1 MCYMDLLY
9 FSNLKQ
15 ANPSRIIQWLQNQGL
30 LANPLHCGMCNQDM
44 IVVQRGDAHVDIF
57 RW

>member
-15 ANPSRIIQWLQNQGL
+15 ANPSRIIRWLQNWGL
-30 LANPLHCGMCNQDM
+30 LANPLHYGVCNQDM
-44 IVVQRGDAHVDIF
+44 IVVQRGDAHVDIC
-57 RW
+57 